1 VRADLTRE
9 RFNEL
14 MRELARTA
22 PRRGTHRV
30 FIVGGGT
37 AVLSGWR
44 DSSVDADLHA
54 DDEAVFHDIQGV
66 KERLNVNVEFTR
78 PEHFVPPLPGTA
90 DRHLFVQTLGNVSFW
105 HYDPYAQVF
114 SKLARG
120 LERDLADARSFV
132 RSGLVEPERLLSLVR
147 ALPASA
153 YSRYP
158 RLAPARLQAVIEA
171 FAAEMRRPG

>member
-1 VRADLTRE
+1 MRPDLTRE
-9 RFNEL
+9 RLQEL

-22 PRRGTHRV
+22 PRQGTHRV
-30 FIVGGGT
+30 YIVGGGT

-44 DSSVDADLHA
+44 ATSVDADLHA
-54 DDEAVFHDIQGV
+54 DDEAVFHDIQGI

-78 PEHFVPPLPGTA
+78 PEQFVPPLSGTQ
-90 DRHLFVQTLGNVSFW
+90 DRHLFVQTLRNVSFW

-132 RSGLVEPERLLSLVR
+132 RSGLVEPERLLALVR
-147 ALPASA
+147 AVPAAA
-153 YSRYP
+153 YARYP
-158 RLAPARLQAVIEA
+158 RLAPTRLLAVIEA
-171 FAAEMRRPG
+171 FAAEMRPPT